1 MTASLDAGAVD
12 AEWLTHRLRAGGV
25 IRDARVTEVESRAV
39 GVGML
44 GDSIRF
50 AVRYDRDEGAPTSFV
65 GKFASSDPVSR
76 KTGHEFG
83 LYGREVGF
91 YRHLAGTVAIRTPH
105 CYSAELDEADGS
117 FALLLEDLTPAR
129 AGNQLTGCG
138 LTDAETAMAQAAAL
152 HGPRWNDATLRDQ
165 PFLDNSGARDFVLR
179 VFPDCLAEFHRRY
192 DDVLEPEYMAVC
204 DRYGAIIGNALDHQ
218 PGSFTLTHGDFRL
231 DNMLFDARDGEV
243 PLAVLDWQ
251 SPAIGLGAVDV
262 AYFLGLALSA
272 EDRRRHERH
281 LLDYYLDCLRGY
293 GVRDYGPDDLYR
305 DYRLTLLS
313 GVSTAVFASA
323 STKRTER
330 GDQMFLA
337 MARGGCAQAIDTD
350 ALALFA

>member
-1 MTASLDAGAVD
+1 MSADLDAGAVD
-12 AEWLTHRLRAGGV
+12 AAWLTQRLRAAGV
-25 IRDARVTEVESRAV
+25 IRDARVTGVASKAV

-50 AVRYDRDEGAPTSFV
+50 AVTYDQDEGAPASFV
-65 GKFASSDPVSR
+65 GKFASADPVSR

-91 YRHLAGTVAIRTPH
+91 YRHVADTVAIRSPQ
-105 CYSAELDEADGS
+105 CFSAEIDEADGS

-129 AGNQLTGCG
+129 GGNQLEGCG
-138 LTDAETAMAQAAAL
+138 LADAERAMEQAAAL
-152 HGPRWNDATLRDQ
+152 HGPRWNDATLRDHA
-165 PFLDNSGARDFVLR
+165 FLDTSAARDFVAQ

-192 DDVLEPEYMAVC
+192 DGVLEPEYMAVA
-204 DRYGAIIGNALDHQ
+204 DRYGALVGRALEHQ

-231 DNMLFDARDGEV
+231 DNMLFDAADGAV

-251 SPAIGLGAVDV
+251 SPSIGLGAVDV
-262 AYFLGLALSA
+262 AYFLGLALSIA
-272 EDRRRHERH
+272 DRRRHERH
-281 LLDYYLDCLRGY
+281 LLDYYLDRLRTY
-293 GVRDYGPDDLYR
+293 GVRDYGYDDLYR

-313 GVSTAVFASA
+313 GLSTAVFASA

-350 ALALFA
+350 ALALLE